1 MDGSPPAG
9 GVASLTGARR
19 HRSESPSR
27 PGPGPLPPPLLAGAP
42 SLGTGPGTKPISA
55 SLGYSL
61 GLLATKPWAPGSR
74 LSSVS
79 PSPEEAYEGPAT
91 QGAHRKE
98 LEEWGR

>member
-27 PGPGPLPPPLLAGAP
+27 P
-42 SLGTGPGTKPISA
+42 GPGTKPISA